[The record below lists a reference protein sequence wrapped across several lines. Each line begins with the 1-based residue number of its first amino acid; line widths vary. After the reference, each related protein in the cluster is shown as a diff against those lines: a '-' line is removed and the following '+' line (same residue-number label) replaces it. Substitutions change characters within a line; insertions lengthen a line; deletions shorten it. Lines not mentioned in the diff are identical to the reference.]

1 MIDITLENFELEVLK
16 ASLTTPVLLDLWA
29 EWCGPCKQLGPVLEK
44 LETDYAGRFILAKLD
59 ADKVPQIA
67 GQLSQMFGVR
77 SIPFCVLFAGGQPVD
92 GFVGALPAGQVRQ
105 FLDKHV
111 PSEGAVAAEAE
122 VGEAE
127 ALLESGDTA
136 AALAKLADALAQNPA
151 NDDARYDY
159 ARLLIATGAFEEAA
173 ATLEEPLK
181 REPRPL
187 RFDALRRWLDALEFV
202 QNDERGNWPIEQF
215 DARIAENKR
224 DFDTR
229 FAKARA
235 LMAEGQWTASMDEL
249 LEIILRDR
257 KWNDEAA
264 RKTYVAILELL
275 TPPPERAGAGTPGQ
289 SAGGI
294 ALTGKAAAQEDPQA
308 ALLSSYRRKLSMALN

>member
-1 MIDITLENFELEVLK
+1 MIDLNLENFEAEVLQ
-16 ASLTTPVLLDLWA
+16 ASVHTPVLVDIWA
-29 EWCGPCKQLGPVLEK
+29 EWCGPCKQLGPVLEQ
-44 LETDYAGRFILAKLD
+44 LEAEYAGRFVLAKLD

-77 SIPFCVLFAGGQPVD
+77 SIPFCVLFSGGQPVD
-92 GFVGALPAGQVRQ
+92 GFVGALPAAQVRQ

-111 PSEGAVAAEAE
+111 PSEGALAAEAQAD
-122 VGEAE
+122 EAE
-127 ALLESGDTA
+127 ALLESGDA
-136 AALAKLADALAQNPA
+136 QAALAKLAESLAQDPA
-151 NDDARYDY
+151 NDDVRADY
-159 ARLLIATGAFEEAA
+159 ARLLIATGALPEAA
-173 ATLEEPLK
+173 AALAEPLA
-181 REPRPL
+181 RQPRPL
-187 RFDALRRWLDALEFV
+187 RFDALRRWLDAIEFV
-202 QNDERGNWPIEQF
+202 QTDARGNWPVEQF
-215 DARIAENKR
+215 DAAIAQNKR

-257 KWNDEAA
+257 QWNDEAA

-275 TPPPERAGAGTPGQ
+275 TPPPAKPGAASGQ

-294 ALTGKAAAQEDPQA
+294 ELTGKAAMQEDPQA
-308 ALLSSYRRKLSMALN
+308 ELLSSYRRKLSMALN